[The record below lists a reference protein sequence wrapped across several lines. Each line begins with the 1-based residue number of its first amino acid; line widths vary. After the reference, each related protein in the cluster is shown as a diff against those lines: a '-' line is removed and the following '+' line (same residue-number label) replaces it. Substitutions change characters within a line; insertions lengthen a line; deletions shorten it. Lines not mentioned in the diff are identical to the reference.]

1 MFPGFPGLA
10 SIEPFETMRT
20 RPTHS
25 GPLWRCLDAQHRKNY
40 SFQTAEKK
48 PLVLTKLTCS
58 S

>member
-25 GPLWRCLDAQHRKNY
+25 GPLWRCLDIVKTILFKQ
-40 SFQTAEKK
+40 QKK
-48 PLVLTKLTCS
+48 TLS
-58 S
+58 SNKTYMQ